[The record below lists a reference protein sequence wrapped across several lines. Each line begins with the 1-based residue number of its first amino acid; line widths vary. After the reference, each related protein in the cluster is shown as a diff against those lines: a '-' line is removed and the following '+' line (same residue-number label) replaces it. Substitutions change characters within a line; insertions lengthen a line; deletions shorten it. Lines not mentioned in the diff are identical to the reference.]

1 MLTEAQT
8 NSAWQKM
15 AEAEVRAVYFGEL
28 ANQYSRR
35 KQWISASSLFL
46 SSGAAITVLG
56 EAAPLWV
63 AGVMSLVIAALMAY
77 SIGFALDEKV
87 PAMAKLHSSWDH
99 LADEYERLWQRWY
112 EPDAEKKL
120 KALQHRAREL
130 SEAGVRAPYKS
141 DRVDYWGKF
150 VYSRYVNSTALPE
163 KATTS

>member
-1 MLTEAQT
+1 MLTKAQA

-15 AEAEVRAVYFGEL
+15 AEAEVRALYFGEI
-28 ANQYSRR
+28 ANRYSRR
-35 KQWISASSLFL
+35 KQWISAVSLFL

-56 EAAPLWV
+56 DAGPLWV
-63 AGVMSLVIAALMAY
+63 AGAMSVIVAALMAY

-99 LADEYERLWQRWY
+99 LADEYEQLWHRWY

-120 KALQHRAREL
+120 EALQHRAREL
-130 SEAGVRAPYKS
+130 SEARVRAPYKS
-141 DRVDYWGKF
+141 DRVDYWGKL
-150 VYSRYVNSTALPE
+150 VYSRYVDSMDLPE

>member
-1 MLTEAQT
+1 MGC
-8 NSAWQKM
+8 
-15 AEAEVRAVYFGEL
+15 GE
-28 ANQYSRR
+28 
-35 KQWISASSLFL
+35 
-46 SSGAAITVLG
+46 
-56 EAAPLWV
+56 
-63 AGVMSLVIAALMAY
+63 VMSSVIAALMAY

-120 KALQHRAREL
+120 EALQQRAREL

-150 VYSRYVNSTALPE
+150 VYSRYVNSLDLPE
-163 KATTS
+163 KTATS